1 MNSHLLFLNG
11 VVKSRAESEDDMKK
25 FEDQSDGGISITA
38 NELQIHLTP
47 GEAYALWQWLSARK
61 DAFQTHA
68 HENQLELEIH
78 LYQQDL
84 SHLDELKAAIPDLH
98 ERGPVAKILDAR
110 LEAISERAMKLLKEY
125 QIEYNIHPLLE
136 DDDVYAQ
143 G

>member
-1 MNSHLLFLNG
+1 
-11 VVKSRAESEDDMKK
+11 MKK
-25 FEDQSDGGISITA
+25 FEDQSDGGISIT
-38 NELQIHLTP
+38 NNDMQIHLTP
-47 GEAYALWQWLSARK
+47 NEAYALWQWLSARK
-61 DAFQTHA
+61 DAFQTQA
-68 HENQLELEIH
+68 QENQIELSIH

-98 ERGPVAKILDAR
+98 DHERGSVAKILDAR
-110 LEAISERAMKLLKEY
+110 LKAVSEQALHLLKEY